1 VLDGHAAV
9 VIAGAL
15 LATAEILHGLASG
28 FYHPLGYFALCALLA
43 IGLSAA
49 LEFAC
54 RRIRALRRHG
64 VAIWAAAA
72 VAVMERG
79 RDGFLA
85 GLGTLLICR
94 LFARARL
101 GARAESIAAAG
112 AIAWS
117 LLLLP
122 PTYRTISTSGAP
134 LTSISSTSA
143 GWWRPASA
151 RCRPS

>member
-1 VLDGHAAV
+1 V

-15 LATAEILHGLASG
+15 LAAAEILHGLASG

-43 IGLSAA
+43 IGFSAA
-49 LEFAC
+49 LELAC
-54 RRIRALRRHG
+54 HRIRVLRPHLA
-64 VAIWAAAA
+64 VIWSAAA
-72 VAVMERG
+72 VAVIARG
-79 RDGFLA
+79 RNGVLV

-112 AIAWS
+112 AIAWC

-122 PTYRTISTSGAP
+122 SLAEMLGPRAERLAGA
-134 LTSISSTSA
+134 TTGIA
-143 GWWRPASA
+143 VAYCASLIA
-151 RCRPS
+151 LLGAA